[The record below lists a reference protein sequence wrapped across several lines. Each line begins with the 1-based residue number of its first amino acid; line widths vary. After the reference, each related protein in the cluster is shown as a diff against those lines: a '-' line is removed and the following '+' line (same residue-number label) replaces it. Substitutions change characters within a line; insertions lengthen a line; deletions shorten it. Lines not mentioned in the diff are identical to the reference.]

1 MYELHDNSVD
11 MIVTS
16 PPYWN
21 SISYDRYIEDNNQNY
36 KTRKGISYEN
46 YLRLLH
52 RCLSECYRVLRNG
65 RYCCI
70 VINSI
75 VYQARN
81 YPIPFDLVNIMKR
94 IGFDLSQE
102 IIWNKCL
109 NYKNKDK
116 PEYPGQYYPNFRFE
130 YILIFQK
137 PGTFRSSF
145 IDEEDKIP
153 DHFFFPK
160 DVMNNVWNILPVK
173 YDCINHPCPFPEEI
187 PYRLIQLYSFK
198 GDIVLD
204 PFMGSGTTALV
215 AKTLERKFIG
225 YEVFA
230 KFIEVTKERLKKP
243 LILRNQVLSYI
254 LKLPGRLIR
263 NE

>member
-1 MYELHDNSVD
+1 M
-11 MIVTS
+11 
-16 PPYWN
+16 
-21 SISYDRYIEDNNQNY
+21 R
-36 KTRKGISYEN
+36 
-46 YLRLLH
+46 
-52 RCLSECYRVLRNG
+52 
-65 RYCCI
+65 
-70 VINSI
+70 
-75 VYQARN
+75 
-81 YPIPFDLVNIMKR
+81 R

-173 YDCINHPCPFPEEI
+173 YDNIDHPCPFPEEI

-198 GDIVLD
+198 GDTVLD
-204 PFMGSGTTALV
+204 PFLGSGTTALV
-215 AKTLERKFIG
+215 AKTLGRKFIG
-225 YEVFA
+225 YEVLD
-230 KFIEVTKERLKKP
+230 KFIDVTKERLKKP